1 MTRPRKRYT
10 EEEILREA
18 RRQYAE
24 GRAAWEIDPDRT
36 VLLVIDLED
45 EFVKPG
51 YSVHWI
57 PEAHRQLPKVKRLID
72 ACRRRDLPIIY
83 TCNIY
88 HPKGYDAGL
97 IPRVPV
103 GMVRAGMGHLFRKVD
118 IVEEIAPRP
127 GDVII
132 TKQTYNAFYN
142 TNLDHTLKGMGRDIL
157 IICGT
162 MTNYCCGATAREAF
176 FRGYRVVFGSD
187 VNATDDP
194 DLHEAELRTLRR
206 GYALVLSCEEIL
218 KALAS

>member
-1 MTRPRKRYT
+1 MSFQNFRQKLHWKSENSTMVIGASSRAFVGPGARSASAT
-10 EEEILREA
+10 WREA
-18 RRQYAE
+18 QRQYQE
-24 GRAAWEIDPDRT
+24 GRAAWKIEPDRT
-36 VLLVIDLED
+36 ALVVIDLEE

-57 PEAHRQLPKVKRLID
+57 PDANRQLPKVKRLIE
-72 ACRRRDLPIIY
+72 ACRRRGIPIIY

-97 IPRVPV
+97 IPEVPV
-103 GMVRAGMGHLFRKVD
+103 GIARSGMDHLFRKVD
-118 IVEEIAPRP
+118 IVE
-127 GDVII
+127 V
-132 TKQTYNAFYN
+132 
-142 TNLDHTLKGMGRDIL
+142 L

-194 DLHEAELRTLRR
+194 ELYDAELRTLRR

-218 KALAS
+218 KELEG